1 MARQTKVETR
11 RPEAPD
17 GRGSWAERAGALA
30 TRPWAI
36 LAAIAAIV
44 LAVSWQF
51 ITDASRGVPAFDT
64 AYYQWRVEYLLEN
77 SPGALIE
84 LRGAEGALAGGYR
97 VAEPVLGALMR
108 TVGGVAAAVPT
119 IVLSILFRVLAA
131 AGMAAFAW
139 KHRRNWLV
147 FYLSLLT
154 IPALFFLQ
162 RFFGYMD
169 NFMTA
174 ALLAG
179 VLVLM
184 DRMPESWG
192 ARIAVTAF
200 LFLAGLSHPTTLAIF
215 LAAMGAVA
223 GYRLLRDRS
232 LLAALRSEGLIV
244 ATGAVA
250 VILTAAFWL
259 GGLWGPTS
267 SFSDAAVPPPE
278 TVDFFINRS
287 VGVLQS
293 LEPFFPLL
301 ILFPLMALA
310 FVSLVVKVAREK
322 EYFAEVTVAWT
333 IPLLGMLGFLI
344 GAAYPYFRF
353 FNATLSPLLLAA
365 VGLSLLILWA
375 LRIRSRPVRVP
386 VAAVA
391 IAFVTLILGVWWQRG
406 LEAWNTGRTW
416 LTPQIRGTMDAA
428 SAYLDA
434 EPGGRQ
440 AVFVTD
446 AQPGGIVP
454 YGQYKEHANA
464 INAGL
469 DGNQIDDA
477 TLFFGRVEDL
487 VAGTASTSS
496 DPPYNRISADTAED
510 VLPLLREESGNVVV
524 FMPKVF
530 NQHSSN
536 AGFLETCH
544 PDDCLTLPDT
554 GLTLLPEI
562 GGTPASP
569 ASVAAAERAAAADRA
584 FVADPPGP
592 AANLGGTLL
601 AALRLALLLLVPGW
615 LFYRRFGRRSWP
627 EGIALVPLFSIA
639 SVTTVGV
646 FAMAVLRSP
655 FTPAVGWASW
665 AIAVA
670 LALFAGLPEG
680 LRRRRD
686 AIFAAPARLIDETSQ
701 LFRNRDFTFLM
712 GAQWLAQAAD
722 GLVGVALAKLITFGG
737 QAGLDV
743 EAARSPRDALVII
756 LLTFLPYTLFSPFLG
771 VIIDRGNRRR
781 LLIGANAIRFV
792 VLSAIVVVGISVIGD
807 AALYVSFLLILAGTR
822 LLLAIKGAG
831 LPAVLGEKDL
841 MQGNSISQAGSA
853 MFQLFGAG
861 VALVASGFLGT
872 RVILIGGIL
881 LYALATL
888 AASGTGVLGYAT
900 RSTPLAEELRRL
912 FRDMLEGFR
921 EVGRR
926 AAAGL
931 ALLSFLTVRSMLTFT
946 TLATVFLSRDLI
958 AAKGTLSTAI
968 PAAVGALGAG
978 LGFVIAHVVRNRV
991 RPARIVTGALM
1002 AGAAGMLAFGGI
1014 ITLLGISLMAF
1025 SVGLGFFLGKV
1036 GVDTMMQQALSDQ
1049 FRGRG
1054 FSLQDIAYNLSWVIP
1069 ALVLFLLLTEDSA
1082 RILLVAAGL
1091 VFLVIAVLIALA
1103 ARRLPAPTAER
1114 APGR

>member
-1 MARQTKVETR
+1 MARQPRVETR
-11 RPEAPD
+11 RPETAPS
-17 GRGSWAERAGALA
+17 RGSWAERAGSLA

-36 LAAIAAIV
+36 LAVVAAIV
-44 LAVSWQF
+44 LAISWQF
-51 ITDASRGVPAFDT
+51 ITDASRAVPAFDT

-77 SPGALIE
+77 SPGALIQV
-84 LRGAEGALAGGYR
+84 RGAEGALAGGYR

-108 TVGGVAAAVPT
+108 TVGGVAAPVPT

-200 LFLAGLSHPTTLAIF
+200 LFLAGLSHPTTLVIF

-223 GYRLLRDRS
+223 AYRFLRERS

-244 ATGAVA
+244 ATGTVA

-287 VGVLQS
+287 VGVLES
-293 LEPFFPLL
+293 LEPFSPVL
-301 ILFPLMALA
+301 ILFPLMAVG
-310 FVSLVVKVAREK
+310 FVSLIVKVVRDK

-365 VGLSLLILWA
+365 VGLSLLILWP
-375 LRIRSRPVRVP
+375 LRIGLRAVRVP
-386 VAAVA
+386 VAAVG

-406 LEAWNTGRTW
+406 LESWNTNRTW

-428 SAYLDA
+428 SAYLDT
-434 EPGGRQ
+434 EPRGRQ
-440 AVFVTD
+440 ALFVTD
-446 AQPGGIVP
+446 AQPNGIVP
-454 YGQYKEHANA
+454 YGAYKEHANA

-469 DGNQIDDA
+469 DGDQIDDV
-477 TLFFGRVEDL
+477 TLFFGRIEDL
-487 VAGTASTSS
+487 EAGRPSISS
-496 DPPYNRISADTAED
+496 DPPYNRISADTAEVAIPLIEEERSNLVVFVPAVFNEHSTNAEFLASCFPD
-510 VLPLLREESGNVVV
+510 RCVQLGRNGLVVLPDV
-524 FMPKVF
+524 
-530 NQHSSN
+530 
-536 AGFLETCH
+536 
-544 PDDCLTLPDT
+544 
-554 GLTLLPEI
+554 
-562 GGTPASP
+562 GGIDQPAVDAANRA
-569 ASVAAAERAAAADRA
+569 ASEARAFAAE
-584 FVADPPGP
+584 PPGP
-592 AANLGGTLL
+592 LQNLGGTLL
-601 AALRLALLLLVPGW
+601 AALRLGLLLLLPGW

-655 FTPAVGWASW
+655 FTPVVGWVSW

-670 LALFAGLPEG
+670 LALFARLPEG

-686 AIFAAPARLIDETSQ
+686 AIFAGPARLIDETSA

-781 LLIGANAIRFV
+781 LLIGANTIRFV
-792 VLSAIVVVGISVIGD
+792 VLTIIVVVGISVIGD

-822 LLLAIKGAG
+822 LLLAIKGAA
-831 LPAVLGEKDL
+831 LPAVLGERDL

-861 VALVASGFLGT
+861 AALVASGFLGT

-888 AASGTGVLGYAT
+888 SATGTGVLGYAT
-900 RSTPLAEELRRL
+900 RTTPLSEEVRRL

-921 EVGRR
+921 EVARR

-931 ALLSFLTVRSMLTFT
+931 ALLSFLTVRSMLTLT
-946 TLATVFLSRDLI
+946 TLATVFVSRELI
-958 AAKGTLSTAI
+958 EAKGTLSTAI
-968 PAAVGALGAG
+968 PAAVGALGAA
-978 LGFVIAHVVRNRV
+978 LGFVIAHVVRDRV
-991 RPARIVTGALM
+991 RPARIVSGALIV
-1002 AGAAGMLAFGGI
+1002 GAAGMLAFGGI

-1025 SVGLGFFLGKV
+1025 SVGLAFFLGKV

-1069 ALVLFLLLTEDSA
+1069 ALVLFFLLTEDTA
-1082 RILLVAAGL
+1082 RILLISAGL
-1091 VFLVIAVLIALA
+1091 VFLVVAVVIALA

-1114 APGR
+1114 APAR

>member
-1 MARQTKVETR
+1 MARQAKVQAR
-11 RPEAPD
+11 RPEAAE
-17 GRGSWAERAGALA
+17 GQESWAERAGAFM
-30 TRPWAI
+30 TRPWAV
-36 LAAIAAIV
+36 LLAIAVIV

-51 ITDASRGVPAFDT
+51 ITDASRAVPAFDT

-77 SPGALIE
+77 APGALIQ

-108 TVGGVAAAVPT
+108 TVGGVAATVPT

-179 VLVLM
+179 VLILM
-184 DRMPESWG
+184 DRMPVSWG

-200 LFLAGLSHPTTLAIF
+200 LFLAGMSHPTTLVIF

-223 GYRLLRDRS
+223 GYRLLRERS
-232 LLAALRSEGLIV
+232 LLGALRSEGLIV
-244 ATGAVA
+244 ATGTVA
-250 VILTAAFWL
+250 VILTSAFWL

-287 VGVLQS
+287 VGVLES
-293 LEPFFPLL
+293 LEPFFPVL
-301 ILFPLMALA
+301 ILFPLMAVG
-310 FVSLVVKVAREK
+310 FVSLVVKVAKEK
-322 EYFAEVTVAWT
+322 DYLGEVTVAWT
-333 IPLLGMLGFLI
+333 LPLLGMLGFLI

-365 VGLSLLILWA
+365 LALSLLILWS
-375 LRIRSRPVRVP
+375 LRIRRRPVRVP
-386 VAAVA
+386 VTAVA
-391 IAFVTLILGVWWQRG
+391 IAFVTLLLGVWWQRG
-406 LEAWNTGRTW
+406 LEAWNTTPTW
-416 LTPQIRGTMDAA
+416 LTPEIRETMDAA
-428 SAYLDA
+428 SVYLEA
-434 EPGGRQ
+434 EPDGRR
-440 AVFVTD
+440 ALFVTD
-446 AQPGGIVP
+446 AQPGRIVP

-469 DGNQIDDA
+469 DGDQIHDT
-477 TLFFGRVEDL
+477 TLFFGRIEDL
-487 VAGTASTSS
+487 EAGRPSTSS
-496 DPPYNRISADTAED
+496 DPPYNRISADTADEAIPLVED
-510 VLPLLREESGNVVV
+510 ERGNLVV
-524 FMPKVF
+524 FMPAVF
-530 NQHSSN
+530 NEHSTN
-536 AGFLETCH
+536 AEFLASCSSDECVQ
-544 PDDCLTLPDT
+544 LGES
-554 GLTLLPEI
+554 GLVVLPEVA
-562 GGTPASP
+562 GTPVNQRA
-569 ASVAAAERAAAADRA
+569 VDAANRAATEARSFASQ
-584 FVADPPGP
+584 PPGP
-592 AANLGGTLL
+592 FENLGTTLL
-601 AALRLALLLLVPGW
+601 ALFRLGLLLLVPGW
-615 LFYRRFGRRSWP
+615 LFYRRLARRSWP
-627 EGIALVPLFSIA
+627 EGIALVPLFSIG

-655 FTPAVGWASW
+655 FTPAIGWASW

-670 LALFAGLPEG
+670 VALFARLPEG

-686 AIFAAPARLIDETSQ
+686 AIFAAPARLIDDTSK

-792 VLSAIVVVGISVIGD
+792 VLTAIVVIGFSVIGD
-807 AALYVSFLLILAGTR
+807 AALYISFLLILAGTR

-861 VALVASGFLGT
+861 VGLVASGFLGT

-881 LYALATL
+881 LYALAVL
-888 AASGTGVLGYAT
+888 SAVGTGTLGYAT
-900 RSTPLAEELRRL
+900 RTTPLSEELRRL

-931 ALLSFLTVRSMLTFT
+931 GLLSFLTVRSMLTFT
-946 TLATVFLSRDLI
+946 TLATVFLSRELI

-978 LGFVIAHVVRNRV
+978 LGFVIAHVLRDRV
-991 RPARIVTGALM
+991 RPARIVSGALI

-1025 SVGLGFFLGKV
+1025 SVGLAFFLGKV

-1069 ALVLFLLLTEDSA
+1069 ALVLFLVLTADTA
-1082 RILLVAAGL
+1082 RILLVGAGV
-1091 VFLVIAVLIALA
+1091 VFLIIAVLIALA
-1103 ARRLPAPTAER
+1103 ARRLPVPTPER
-1114 APGR
+1114 GRAR